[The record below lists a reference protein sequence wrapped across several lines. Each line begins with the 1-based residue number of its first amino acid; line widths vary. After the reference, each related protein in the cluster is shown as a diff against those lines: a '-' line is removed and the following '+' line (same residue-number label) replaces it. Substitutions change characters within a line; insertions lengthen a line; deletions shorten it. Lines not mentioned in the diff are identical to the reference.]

1 MKLIIQIPCLNEAD
15 HLPATLS
22 TLPREVPG
30 FDVVEWLV
38 IDDGSTDDTRQ
49 VALAC
54 GVDHVIGFPR
64 NRGLAAAFSYGIEE
78 SLRRGADVIVN
89 TDADNQYDS
98 SCIPALVAPV
108 LAGEADIVVGDRQT
122 GRVAEFSVVKRAL
135 QTAGTSVVRSLSGLS
150 VGDATS
156 GFRAYSRAAAL
167 SLVITTPYTYTLE
180 SLIQAGNSRLALAN
194 VPVTRND
201 SVRPSRL
208 FGSMWGYVRRNSLA
222 LFRVLSYY
230 TPLKFF
236 WTLAAV
242 LAIGAIV
249 AWMPWTVDW
258 LQDGNASGHMQS
270 IILGA
275 VLAISCVQMFALGVI
290 ADQISSLRAIGI
302 RTLRETREMHY
313 GTLYADAR
321 VTPSTA
327 AAPGGRRPAPGRCR
341 GPPPGRR
348 GARGAPR
355 RAAPGAVSVTSG
367 SATQENGRP
376 RTSGAPDAGA
386 DRSPAA
392 RRFASVVT
400 NLPSR
405 LPVVFFWCALVVC
418 LTVTLGVFRPIVVL
432 PVLILVV
439 ALTWRMLPERVPR
452 DPRVPSRGGVG
463 ARARRRVGR
472 GQHRV
477 RR

>member
-1 MKLIIQIPCLNEAD
+1 VKLIIQIPCLNEAD

-122 GRVAEFSVVKRAL
+122 GKVAEFSVVKRAL

-236 WTLAAV
+236 WTMAVV

-249 AWMPWTVDW
+249 AWLPWTLDW

-321 VTPSTA
+321 VTSTSESGQVPPRA
-327 AAPGGRRPAPGRCR
+327 DARVAPATLVTPVAVEPLPPAGATGPLPGSGDPAGRRDVAPQ
-341 GPPPGRR
+341 
-348 GARGAPR
+348 AR
-355 RAAPGAVSVTSG
+355 
-367 SATQENGRP
+367 
-376 RTSGAPDAGA
+376 
-386 DRSPAA
+386 
-392 RRFASVVT
+392 
-400 NLPSR
+400 
-405 LPVVFFWCALVVC
+405 
-418 LTVTLGVFRPIVVL
+418 
-432 PVLILVV
+432 
-439 ALTWRMLPERVPR
+439 
-452 DPRVPSRGGVG
+452 
-463 ARARRRVGR
+463 
-472 GQHRV
+472 
-477 RR
+477 